1 MKVNPVTAVLG
12 LLVVGALGLT
22 IARYSQTTSP
32 PPKDEQLKKLQQ
44 KNNRFPVA
52 EYDEPDSQD
61 ARKDQLRKEK
71 QKRHNDF
78 KFVTGKPPDWQSER
92 VFVSEGAMNF
102 PALPATRSSCILLGT
117 VTKAEAHVSEDK
129 KNVYSEFTVSVE
141 QVFKTADS
149 SIVAGSE
156 VAVDRIGGFV
166 RYPNGRTLLYRI
178 ASTNMPVV
186 NERYLFFLTSKN
198 NQDLSILTAYSLN
211 SNGVSPLDDSP
222 QFEELRGLT
231 EHTLIEKL
239 KDSLVNSASN

>member
-12 LLVVGALGLT
+12 LLVVSTLGLT
-22 IARYSQTTSP
+22 ISRYSQTPT
-32 PPKDEQLKKLQQ
+32 PPKGDQAKKQ
-44 KNNRFPVA
+44 KTNLFPVA

-61 ARKDQLRKEK
+61 GKQNQLRKEK
-71 QKRHNDF
+71 QKRHNNF
-78 KFVTGKPPDWQSER
+78 KFVTSKPPDWQSER
-92 VFVSEGAMNF
+92 VFVGEGAMNF
-102 PALPATRSSCILLGT
+102 PALPSAKSSCILLGT

-141 QVFKTADS
+141 RVFKTADS
-149 SIVAGSE
+149 SIVTGSE
-156 VAVDRIGGFV
+156 VSVDRIGGFV

-178 ASTNMPVV
+178 ASTNMPAV

-198 NQDLSILTAYSLN
+198 SQVLEILTAYSLN

-231 EHTLIEKL
+231 EQTLIERL
-239 KDSLVNSASN
+239 TNSLVNPAPN